1 MLDCTV
7 RVDKHEVVTPST
19 NPLPLIAPDRGRSA
33 TIPTTGAP
41 APAARASSAP
51 SAFAPSTPTG
61 PGAQKSAAR
70 NTLAGVGLVI
80 GSCISL
86 QFGAAVAVQLF
97 PHLGA
102 WGVTTLRLGFAA
114 VILLAVV
121 RPPVRTWTRK
131 QWTAVALFGAA
142 LGCMNGFFYASLER
156 IPLGAA
162 VSIEFLGPL
171 VLAAVMARRLLDGL
185 WVAVALGGMALLG
198 LDSALGTTL
207 DPVGVVWALVAGM
220 FWAGYVL
227 TSARVGQLVPG
238 PGGLAA
244 ALVVATLVVAPLGA
258 PGAIGAFGD
267 PVLVVLAVVTALL
280 ASVVPYT
287 LELSA
292 LRRLPAPVFSIL
304 LSLEPA
310 FAALFGWI
318 LLGQESGML
327 RNLVIALVIV
337 ASAGVTLTGRRR
349 QSPGKLTAPR
359 RHVGHHHAG
368 PPEAVDAEH
377 AEIRRSTTESG
388 GRAAEPFR

>member
-1 MLDCTV
+1 LLDCTIW
-7 RVDKHEVVTPST
+7 VDEHGLVTPST
-19 NPLPLIAPDRGRSA
+19 NPLPLIVPARRPA
-33 TIPTTGAP
+33 KIPTTGAP
-41 APAARASSAP
+41 VPAASTSDDPSS
-51 SAFAPSTPTG
+51 STPTTSTVPG
-61 PGAQKSAAR
+61 PQQGSSR
-70 NTLAGVGLVI
+70 NLLAGVGLVI

-102 WGVTTLRLGFAA
+102 WGVTTLRLGIAA
-114 VILLAVV
+114 VILLVVV

-131 QWTAVALFGAA
+131 QWTAITLFGAA

-171 VLAAVMARRLLDGL
+171 LLAAVMARRLLDGL

-207 DPVGVVWALVAGM
+207 DPVGVVLALVAGV

-238 PGGLAA
+238 AGGLAA
-244 ALVVATLVVAPLGA
+244 ALVVATLVVAPIGA
-258 PGAIGAFGD
+258 PGAIGAFSD
-267 PVLVVLAVVTALL
+267 PVLLGLALVTALL

-292 LRRLPAPVFSIL
+292 LRRLPARVFSIL

-327 RNLVIALVIV
+327 RNLAIVLVIL
-337 ASAGVTLTGRRR
+337 ASVGVTLTSPRR
-349 QSPGKLTAPR
+349 QAPEKLTDPR
-359 RHVGHHHAG
+359 RHAGHHHAEA
-368 PPEAVDAEH
+368 PEPVSAEH
-377 AEIRRSTTESG
+377 AGFRRSTTE
-388 GRAAEPFR
+388 

>member
-1 MLDCTV
+1 M
-7 RVDKHEVVTPST
+7 TPST
-19 NPLPLIAPDRGRSA
+19 NPLPLIAPARRPA
-33 TIPTTGAP
+33 EIPMAGAP
-41 APAARASSAP
+41 APAAPTSG
-51 SAFAPSTPTG
+51 APSTRAPMTPAG
-61 PGAQKSAAR
+61 PGIQQPSAR
-70 NTLAGVGLVI
+70 NALAGVGLVI

-102 WGVTTLRLGFAA
+102 WGVTTLRLGMAA
-114 VILLAVV
+114 IILLVVV
-121 RPPVRTWTRK
+121 RPQVRTWTRT
-131 QWTAVALFGAA
+131 QWTAIVLFGAA
-142 LGCMNGFFYASLER
+142 LGGMNGFFYASLER

-171 VLAAVMARRLLDGL
+171 LLAAVMARRLLDGL

-198 LDSALGTTL
+198 LDSALGATL
-207 DPVGVVWALVAGM
+207 DPVGVVLALVAGV

-238 PGGLAA
+238 AGGLAA

-267 PVLVVLAVVTALL
+267 PVLVGLALVTALL
-280 ASVVPYT
+280 ASVIPYT

-318 LLGQESGML
+318 LLDQESGVL
-327 RNLVIALVIV
+327 RNLAIALVIL
-337 ASAGVTLTGRRR
+337 ASVGVTLTSPRRR
-349 QSPGKLTAPR
+349 APENPADAR
-359 RHVGHHHAG
+359 RHTGHHPAEAPEPVEAVPAGLRHGTTEPGAG
-368 PPEAVDAEH
+368 PHDV
-377 AEIRRSTTESG
+377 
-388 GRAAEPFR
+388 

>member
-7 RVDKHEVVTPST
+7 RVDEHEAVTPST
-19 NPLPLIAPDRGRSA
+19 NPLPLIAPARRPVNTPTAPAPVPGAPTSGTPGA
-33 TIPTTGAP
+33 SIPTTPTAP
-41 APAARASSAP
+41 GTQQGSP
-51 SAFAPSTPTG
+51 
-61 PGAQKSAAR
+61 R
-70 NTLAGVGLVI
+70 NLLAGVGLVI

-102 WGVTTLRLGFAA
+102 WGVTTLRLGIAA
-114 VILLAVV
+114 LILLVVV
-121 RPPVRTWTRK
+121 RPPVRTWTRR
-131 QWTAVALFGAA
+131 QWTAVVLFGAA
-142 LGCMNGFFYASLER
+142 LGCMNGFFYASLDR

-162 VSIEFLGPL
+162 VAIEFLGPL

-198 LDSALGTTL
+198 LDSALGTPL
-207 DPVGVVWALVAGM
+207 DPVGVVLALVAGA

-238 PGGLAA
+238 AGGLAA
-244 ALVVATLVVAPLGA
+244 ALVVATLVVAPFGA

-267 PVLVVLAVVTALL
+267 PVLVGLALVAALL

-327 RNLVIALVIV
+327 RNLAIVLVII
-337 ASAGVTLTGRRR
+337 ASAGVTLTGRQR
-349 QSPGKLTAPR
+349 QSPERPASA
-359 RHVGHHHAG
+359 HAG
-368 PPEAVDAEH
+368 SEQSA
-377 AEIRRSTTESG
+377 S
-388 GRAAEPFR
+388 

>member
-1 MLDCTV
+1 MQQ
-7 RVDKHEVVTPST
+7 
-19 NPLPLIAPDRGRSA
+19 
-33 TIPTTGAP
+33 
-41 APAARASSAP
+41 SS
-51 SAFAPSTPTG
+51 
-61 PGAQKSAAR
+61 AR

-102 WGVTTLRLGFAA
+102 WGVTTLRLGIAA
-114 VILLAVV
+114 VILLVLV
-121 RPPVRTWTRK
+121 RPQVRTWTRK
-131 QWTAVALFGAA
+131 QWTAVVLFGAA

-185 WVAVALGGMALLG
+185 WVALALGGMALLG
-198 LDSALGTTL
+198 LDSALGTPL
-207 DPVGVVWALVAGM
+207 DPVGVVLALVAGV

-238 PGGLAA
+238 AGGLAA
-244 ALVVATLVVAPLGA
+244 ALVVAALVVAPFGA
-258 PGAIGAFGD
+258 PGAIGAFND
-267 PVLVVLAVVTALL
+267 PVLLGLALVTALL
-280 ASVVPYT
+280 ASVIPYT

-318 LLGQESGML
+318 LLGQESGVL
-327 RNLVIALVIV
+327 RNLAIALVIL
-337 ASAGVTLTGRRR
+337 ASLGVTLTNPRR
-349 QSPGKLTAPR
+349 QTSEKPTGAR
-359 RHVGHHHAG
+359 RHGGHHPAG
-368 PPEAVDAEH
+368 GSEPVEAVPAGFRQS
-377 AEIRRSTTESG
+377 ATETEG
-388 GRAAEPFR
+388 WGHTIP

>member
-1 MLDCTV
+1 MLDCTIQLNE
-7 RVDKHEVVTPST
+7 HEVVTPST
-19 NPLPLIAPDRGRSA
+19 NPLPRIAPVRRGA
-33 TIPTTGAP
+33 AIPAAP
-41 APAARASSAP
+41 APVPPAPITDAP
-51 SAFAPSTPTG
+51 SASTP
-61 PGAQKSAAR
+61 AAPTVSGTQQASSR
-70 NTLAGVGLVI
+70 SMVVGVGLVI

-86 QFGAAVAVQLF
+86 QFGAAVAVHLF

-114 VILLAVV
+114 VVLLVVV
-121 RPPVRTWTRK
+121 RPPVRAWTRK
-131 QWTAVALFGAA
+131 QWTAVVLFGAA
-142 LGCMNGFFYASLER
+142 LGCMNGFFYASLDR

-185 WVAVALGGMALLG
+185 WVALALGGMALLG
-198 LDSALGTTL
+198 LDSALGTPL
-207 DPVGVVWALVAGM
+207 DPVGVVLALVAGA

-238 PGGLAA
+238 AGGLAA
-244 ALVVATLVVAPLGA
+244 ALVVATLVVTPLGA
-258 PGAIGAFGD
+258 PGAVRAFGD
-267 PVLVVLAVVTALL
+267 PVLLGLALVTALL

-318 LLGQESGML
+318 LLGQESGLL
-327 RNLVIALVIV
+327 RNLAITLVV
-337 ASAGVTLTGRRR
+337 LASAGVTLTGRRR
-349 QSPGKLTAPR
+349 QSPRKLPEPR
-359 RHVGHHHAG
+359 RHGGRHHAG
-368 PPEAVDAEH
+368 APTTVDAEH
-377 AEIRRSTTESG
+377 AGCRRSTAEPG
-388 GRAAEPFR
+388 GRGRTTS

>member
-1 MLDCTV
+1 M
-7 RVDKHEVVTPST
+7 
-19 NPLPLIAPDRGRSA
+19 
-33 TIPTTGAP
+33 
-41 APAARASSAP
+41 
-51 SAFAPSTPTG
+51 
-61 PGAQKSAAR
+61 
-70 NTLAGVGLVI
+70 I

-102 WGVTTLRLGFAA
+102 WGVTTLRLGIAA

-121 RPPVRTWTRK
+121 RPPVRTWTRQ
-131 QWTAVALFGAA
+131 QWTAIVLLGAA

-171 VLAAVMARRLLDGL
+171 LLAAVMARRLLDGL
-185 WVAVALGGMALLG
+185 WVALALGGMALLG
-198 LDSALGTTL
+198 LDSALGATL
-207 DPVGVVWALVAGM
+207 DPVGVVLALIAGV

-238 PGGLAA
+238 AGGLAA

-258 PGAIGAFGD
+258 PGAIGAFNE
-267 PVLVVLAVVTALL
+267 PALLSLALVTGLL
-280 ASVVPYT
+280 ASVIPYT

-318 LLGQESGML
+318 LLGQDSGVL
-327 RNLVIALVIV
+327 RNLAIALVIL
-337 ASAGVTLTGRRR
+337 ASVGVTLTSPRRR
-349 QSPGKLTAPR
+349 APERPAGPR
-359 RHVGHHHAG
+359 RHGGHHRAG
-368 PPEAVDAEH
+368 ASEPVEAAP
-377 AEIRRSTTESG
+377 AGSRRSVIERG
-388 GRAAEPFR
+388 ERGRATP